1 MTETLAVRP
10 LTKESFAPFGEV
22 LETEGAETR
31 LINAGTC
38 TRFHALA
45 TVETL
50 GEGARAVVSL
60 FRAEPTALPV
70 RLSMME
76 RHPLGSQAFWPLSGG
91 DWLVA
96 VAPDENGRPG
106 MPIVFRASGSQG
118 VCYAPS
124 VWHHPL
130 LALGQVSDFLIV
142 DRDGPGVNI
151 EETPYETPYEIV
163 ATLADL
169 LNVRQ

>member
-1 MTETLAVRP
+1 MTDALAVQP
-10 LTKESFAPFGEV
+10 LTKEGFAPFGEV
-22 LETEGAETR
+22 LDTGDAEVR

-45 TVETL
+45 AIETR

-60 FRAEPTALPV
+60 FRAEPTQPPL

-76 RHPLGSQAFWPLSGG
+76 RHPLGSQAFWPLSGE

-96 VAPDENGRPG
+96 VASDEGGRPG
-106 MPIVFRASGSQG
+106 TPLVFRASARQG
-118 VCYAPS
+118 VCYAPD

-130 LALGQVSDFLIV
+130 LALGRVSDFLVV
-142 DRDGPGVNI
+142 DRDGPGVNL
-151 EETPYETPYEIV
+151 EEASYDTPY
-163 ATLADL
+163 A
-169 LNVRQ
+169 VRAW

>member
-1 MTETLAVRP
+1 MTDAITIRP
-10 LTKESFAPFGEV
+10 LTRESFAPFGEV

-45 TVETL
+45 AVEAR
-50 GEGARAVVSL
+50 GEGARVVVSL
-60 FRAEPTALPV
+60 FRAQPISPPL

-76 RHPLGSQAFWPLSGG
+76 RHPLGSQTFWPLSGG

-96 VAPDENGRPG
+96 VAPDRNGQPG
-106 MPIVFRASGSQG
+106 VPLVFRASASQG
-118 VCYAPS
+118 VCYAPN

-130 LALGQVSDFLIV
+130 LALGRVSDFLIV
-142 DRDGPGVNI
+142 DRDGPGINL
-151 EETPYETPYEIV
+151 EEADYKTPYPV
-163 ATLADL
+163 AGL
-169 LNVRQ
+169 

>member
-1 MTETLAVRP
+1 MTAALKVQS
-10 LTKESFAPFGEV
+10 LTREGFAPFGEV
-22 LETEGAETR
+22 LDMEGAEMR

-45 TVETL
+45 TIETW

-60 FRAEPTALPV
+60 FRAEPSAFPLHIST
-70 RLSMME
+70 ME

-91 DWLVA
+91 NWLVA

-106 MPIVFRASGSQG
+106 VPIVFRVRDHQG
-118 VCYAPS
+118 VCYAPN

-130 LALGQVSDFLIV
+130 LALEQVSDFLVV
-142 DRDGPGVNI
+142 DRDGPSINL
-151 EETPYETPYEIV
+151 EEAQYDAHYAIC
-163 ATLADL
+163 AL
-169 LNVRQ
+169 

>member
-1 MTETLAVRP
+1 MTDTLAVRP
-10 LTKESFAPFGEV
+10 LSKESFAPFGEV
-22 LETEGAETR
+22 LETDGAETR

-45 TVETL
+45 TIETR
-50 GEGARAVVSL
+50 GAGARAVVSL
-60 FRAEPTALPV
+60 FRTEPTALPL

-76 RHPLGSQAFWPLSGG
+76 RHPLGSQVFWPLSGG

-106 MPIVFRASGSQG
+106 APLVFRASGRQG
-118 VCYAPS
+118 VCYAPN

-130 LALGQVSDFLIV
+130 VALGQVSDFLIV
-142 DRDGPGVNI
+142 DRDGPGVNL
-151 EETPYETPYEIV
+151 EETHYEAPYATV
-163 ATLADL
+163 A
-169 LNVRQ
+169 V

>member
-1 MTETLAVRP
+1 MTDALAVQP
-10 LTKESFAPFGEV
+10 LTSKGFAPFGEV
-22 LETEGAETR
+22 LDTEAAEVR

-45 TVETL
+45 TVEIR
-50 GEGARAVVSL
+50 GEGARTVVSL
-60 FRAEPTALPV
+60 FRAEPTTLPL

-76 RHPLGSQAFWPLSGG
+76 RHPLGGQAFWPLSGG

-106 MPIVFRASGSQG
+106 APLVFRANARQG
-118 VCYAPS
+118 VCYTPG

-130 LALGQVSDFLIV
+130 LALGRRSDFLVV
-142 DRDGPGVNI
+142 DRDGPGVNL
-151 EETPYETPYEIV
+151 EEAQYGTPCT
-163 ATLADL
+163 
-169 LNVRQ
+169 VRA

>member
-1 MTETLAVRP
+1 MTTTIAVQP
-10 LTKESFAPFGEV
+10 LTKESFAPFGQV

-31 LINAGTC
+31 LINGGTC

-45 TVETL
+45 TIETR

-60 FRAEPTALPV
+60 FRAEPIALPLL
-70 RLSMME
+70 LSMME

-91 DWLVA
+91 EWLLA

-106 MPIVFRASGSQG
+106 APLVFRAGGSQG
-118 VCYAPS
+118 VCYAPN

-130 LALGQVSDFLIV
+130 LALGQVSDFLVV
-142 DRDGPGVNI
+142 DRDGPGVNL
-151 EETPYETPYEIV
+151 EEAYYETPYAV
-163 ATLADL
+163 AS
-169 LNVRQ
+169 

>member
-1 MTETLAVRP
+1 MTDTVAVRP

-22 LETEGAETR
+22 LETQGAETR

-45 TVETL
+45 TVETR
-50 GEGARAVVSL
+50 GGGARAVVSL
-60 FRAEPTALPV
+60 FRAEPSAPPL
-70 RLSMME
+70 RLSLME

-106 MPIVFRASGSQG
+106 RPLVFRASGNQG
-118 VCYAPS
+118 VCYAPN

-130 LALGQVSDFLIV
+130 LALGQVSDFLVV
-142 DRDGPGVNI
+142 DRDGLGVNL
-151 EETPYETPYEIV
+151 EESHYEAQYRVV
-163 ATLADL
+163 A
-169 LNVRQ
+169 V

>member
-1 MTETLAVRP
+1 MTAKLAVRP

-22 LETEGAETR
+22 LETQGAEAR
-31 LINAGTC
+31 LINAGAC

-45 TVETL
+45 TVETR

-60 FRAEPTALPV
+60 FRTEPTALPL

-76 RHPLGSQAFWPLSGG
+76 RHPLGGQVFWPLSGG

-106 MPIVFRASGSQG
+106 APLVFRASGSQG
-118 VCYAPS
+118 VCYAPN

-142 DRDGPGVNI
+142 DRDGSGVNL
-151 EETPYETPYEIV
+151 EEAHYEAPYAVV
-163 ATLADL
+163 A
-169 LNVRQ
+169 V

>member
-1 MTETLAVRP
+1 MPDTLAVRP
-10 LTKESFAPFGEV
+10 LTQESFAPFGQV
-22 LETEGAETR
+22 LEMDGAETR

-45 TVETL
+45 TVETR
-50 GEGARAVVSL
+50 GEGARAIVSL
-60 FRAEPTALPV
+60 FRAQPTSLPT

-96 VAPDENGRPG
+96 VARDDNGRPG
-106 MPIVFRASGSQG
+106 EPVVFRARSDQG
-118 VCYAPS
+118 ICYAPN

-130 LALGQVSDFLIV
+130 IALEPG
-142 DRDGPGVNI
+142 DGCAWEGP
-151 EETPYETPYEIV
+151 EQE
-163 ATLADL
+163 LW
-169 LNVRQ
+169 

>member
-1 MTETLAVRP
+1 MKVLTTAIKAQS
-10 LTKESFAPFGEV
+10 LTKQTFAPFGEV
-22 LETEGAETR
+22 LESAGAETR

-50 GEGARAVVSL
+50 GEGAKAVVSL
-60 FRAEPTALPV
+60 FRAEPAALPL

-76 RHPLGSQAFWPLSGG
+76 RHPLGSQSFWPLSSG
-91 DWLVA
+91 DWLLA

-106 MPIVFRASGSQG
+106 APLVFRARSNQG
-118 VCYAPS
+118 VCYAPN

-130 LALGQVSDFLIV
+130 IALGQVSDFLVV
-142 DRDGPGVNI
+142 DRDGPGVNL
-151 EETPYETPYEIV
+151 EEAQYDTPYT
-163 ATLADL
+163 AGAG
-169 LNVRQ
+169 

>member
-1 MTETLAVRP
+1 MTNTLAVQP

-22 LETEGAETR
+22 LETTGAETR
-31 LINAGTC
+31 LINAATC

-45 TVETL
+45 TIETR

-60 FRAEPTALPV
+60 FRAEQAALPI

-96 VAPDENGRPG
+96 VAPDKNGRPG
-106 MPIVFRASGSQG
+106 APLVFRASGSQG
-118 VCYAPS
+118 VCYAPNA
-124 VWHHPL
+124 WHHPL

-142 DRDGPGVNI
+142 DRDGPGVNL
-151 EETPYETPYEIV
+151 EETYYETPYAV
-163 ATLADL
+163 AAA
-169 LNVRQ
+169 

>member
-1 MTETLAVRP
+1 MTDALAVRP

-22 LETEGAETR
+22 LETQSAEMR
-31 LINAGTC
+31 LINAGAC

-45 TVETL
+45 TVETR

-60 FRAEPTALPV
+60 FRSEPTALPL

-106 MPIVFRASGSQG
+106 APLVFRASGSQG
-118 VCYAPS
+118 VCYAPN

-142 DRDGPGVNI
+142 DRDGPGVNL
-151 EETPYETPYEIV
+151 EEAPYEAPYAVV
-163 ATLADL
+163 A
-169 LNVRQ
+169 V

>member
-1 MTETLAVRP
+1 MTDTLAVRP

-22 LETEGAETR
+22 LETDGAETR
-31 LINAGTC
+31 LINAGAC

-45 TVETL
+45 TIETR

-60 FRAEPTALPV
+60 FRTEPATLPL

-91 DWLVA
+91 DWLVT

-106 MPIVFRASGSQG
+106 TPLVFRASGGQG
-118 VCYAPS
+118 VCYAPN

-130 LALGQVSDFLIV
+130 LALGQVSDFLVV
-142 DRDGPGVNI
+142 DRDGPGVNL
-151 EETPYETPYEIV
+151 EETHYETHYAVV
-163 ATLADL
+163 A
-169 LNVRQ
+169 V

>member
-1 MTETLAVRP
+1 MSDALAVRP
-10 LTKESFAPFGEV
+10 LSKEGFAPFGEV
-22 LETEGAETR
+22 LETARAETR

-45 TVETL
+45 TVLTR

-60 FRAEPTALPV
+60 FRAEPTALPC

-106 MPIVFRASGSQG
+106 APLVFRASGGQG
-118 VCYAPS
+118 VCYAPN

-130 LALGQVSDFLIV
+130 LALGHVSDFLVV
-142 DRDGPGVNI
+142 DRDGPGVNL
-151 EETPYETPYEIV
+151 EETRYRTPYLVGAI
-163 ATLADL
+163 
-169 LNVRQ
+169 

>member
-1 MTETLAVRP
+1 MTTTITVQL

-60 FRAEPTALPV
+60 FRAEPIALPV
-70 RLSMME
+70 QLTMME
-76 RHPLGSQAFWPLSGG
+76 RHPLGSQAFWPLSGR
-91 DWLVA
+91 DWLLA

-106 MPIVFRASGSQG
+106 APLVFRASGKQG
-118 VCYAPS
+118 ICYAPG

-142 DRDGPGVNI
+142 DRDGPGINL
-151 EETPYETPYEIV
+151 EETYYETPYAV
-163 ATLADL
+163 TS
-169 LNVRQ
+169 